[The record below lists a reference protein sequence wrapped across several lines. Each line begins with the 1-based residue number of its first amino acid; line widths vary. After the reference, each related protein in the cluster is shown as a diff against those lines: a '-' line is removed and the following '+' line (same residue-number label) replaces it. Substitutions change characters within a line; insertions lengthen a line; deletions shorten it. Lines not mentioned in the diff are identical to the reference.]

1 MWTRAL
7 LLHFNTSAFTARFGD
22 LLIIGIVYLHMILLC
37 RNLIILYSIK
47 TVTFSNKNILITG
60 ASRGIGKAIAIR
72 LAGEGANIAIASKTV
87 EQHPKLEGTIFTA
100 AEEIDKAGSGKVI
113 AIQTDIRDHDQIT
126 EAVHKTADA
135 FGGIDMLINNASAI
149 NLSSTQHIEAKRYD
163 LMQDINVRGTF
174 LMSQACIPFLKK
186 SSSAR
191 ILNIS
196 PPLNME
202 RKWFP
207 KHLAYTMSKYGMS
220 MIVLGLAA
228 ELKRYRISVNALWP
242 KTTIATAA
250 VQNLLGGDEIVKHS
264 RKPEIVADAAF
275 VILSKP
281 FEHNSGN
288 FYIDEDVLRKNGVEN
303 FEQYAVTPGANLMPD
318 LFL

>member
-1 MWTRAL
+1 MVNYYMTLGNR
-7 LLHFNTSAFTARFGD
+7 
-22 LLIIGIVYLHMILLC
+22 
-37 RNLIILYSIK
+37 
-47 TVTFSNKNILITG
+47 NILITG

-72 LAGEGANIAIASKTV
+72 LAAEGANIAIASKTV
-87 EQHPKLEGTIFTA
+87 EQHPKLEGTIYSA
-100 AEEIDKAGSGKVI
+100 AEEIDKAGSGKVL
-113 AIQTDIRDHDQIT
+113 ALQADIRHDDQIAD
-126 EAVHKTADA
+126 AVKKAADA
-135 FGGIDMLINNASAI
+135 FGGIDILINNASAI
-149 NLSSTQHIEAKRYD
+149 NLTSTEQIEVKRYD
-163 LMQDINVRGTF
+163 LMQDINVRGSF

-186 SSSAR
+186 SSSGH

-228 ELKRYRISVNALWP
+228 ELKKYRISVNALWP

-250 VQNLLGGDEIVKHS
+250 VQHLLGGDELIKHS

-275 VILSKP
+275 LILNKP
-281 FEHNSGN
+281 FEENSGN
-288 FYIDEDVLRKNGVEN
+288 FYIDEDVLRQNGVEN
-303 FEQYAVTPGANLMPD
+303 FDHYAVTPGVNLMPD